1 MGVNIGAANEPVELK
16 EKVRGHDLKDFIGQH
31 VAVSIDEGGNRSMP
45 VSGILDALDEF
56 GFVYLRSGSDD
67 SPTLRAYNVAKI
79 VSIEEVKP
87 VVNAKEQLS
96 IAQQGQENI
105 DNQKK
110 EQKETR
116 EEMFKRKGIKML

>member
-16 EKVRGHDLKDFIGQH
+16 KKGHDLKDFIGNQ
-31 VAVSIDEGGNRSMP
+31 VAMNIDEGGNRSMP

-79 VSIEEVKP
+79 VSIEAVKP
-87 VVNAKEQLS
+87 VVTANEKLN
-96 IAQQGQENI
+96 IPQQGQENI
-105 DNQKK
+105 DKQKK
-110 EQKETR
+110 EQKESR